1 MEAYRNRP
9 LMDPDTP
16 VWRYLS
22 LDALIATVHDRQLR
36 FTRVD
41 TFADPFEGSVPKQ
54 QIDDQVALFAGAYE
68 MRMMYGSVAAH
79 YPAGASG
86 GDLAGCH
93 LLDGW
98 EPTRLISIVPFLYA
112 RQQAQRRPKNRRA
125 EKA

>member
-1 MEAYRNRP
+1 MPAYRNRP

-22 LDALIATVHDRQLR
+22 LDALIATVQDRQLR

-54 QIDDQVALFAGAYE
+54 QIDDQVALFAGAYQ

-79 YPAGASG
+79 YPAGAMSLPRMG
-86 GDLAGCH
+86 GLGGPLGENDAPATRKDPIHACV
-93 LLDGW
+93 LLGG
-98 EPTRLISIVPFLYA
+98 
-112 RQQAQRRPKNRRA
+112 RR
-125 EKA
+125 